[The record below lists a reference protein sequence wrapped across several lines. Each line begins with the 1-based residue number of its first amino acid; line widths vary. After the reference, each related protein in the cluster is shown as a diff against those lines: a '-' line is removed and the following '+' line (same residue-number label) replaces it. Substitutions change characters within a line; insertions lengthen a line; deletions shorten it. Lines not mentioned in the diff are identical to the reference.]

1 VIPLNYRVL
10 GLGVLLLLLTGVCVQ
25 YAAADHWSY
34 PSTDDIAS
42 EPEAHDGETVLLFG
56 VVRAV
61 DETSAEIVVFAGT
74 DPKLELTV
82 VDAPATV
89 TGNVEVGGSVQIY
102 GTLREGSSVVVA
114 DGVVVD
120 FRHAIDRFYAY
131 GTSILGGILAA
142 LYFLRHWRVDVRT
155 LRFRPRGDR

>member
-10 GLGVLLLLLTGVCVQ
+10 GVGVLLLLLTGVCVQ

-34 PSTDDIAS
+34 PSTDEIAS
-42 EPEAHDGETVLLFG
+42 EPEANDGERVLLFG

-61 DETSAEIVVFAGT
+61 DETSNEMVILAGT
-74 DPKLELTV
+74 DPELELTV
-82 VDAPATV
+82 VDIPGTV
-89 TGNVEVGGSVQIY
+89 TGTIEVDGSVQVY

-114 DGVVVD
+114 DGIVID
-120 FRHAIDRFYAY
+120 LRHTIDRLYAY

-142 LYFLRHWRVDVRT
+142 LYFLRYWRVDLRT
-155 LRFRPRGDR
+155 LRFRPRGDP